1 MYVHKHAV
9 NDMLSGLDNF
19 YRKMPTARVVV
30 DTLHYSESEKF
41 AYTRGN
47 PCPATAAVYR
57 SHGHIVASV
66 GKEAPFQL
74 GLPAICVES
83 VVVPGR
89 NNPSPTLRVRNR
101 LRLRLMQ
108 SCR

>member
-1 MYVHKHAV
+1 
-9 NDMLSGLDNF
+9 
-19 YRKMPTARVVV
+19 MPTARVVV

-89 NNPSPTLRVRNR
+89 NESFALRYE
-101 LRLRLMQ
+101 
-108 SCR
+108 SEIA

>member
-1 MYVHKHAV
+1 
-9 NDMLSGLDNF
+9 
-19 YRKMPTARVVV
+19 MPTARVLV

-57 SHGHIVASV
+57 SHGHVVASV
-66 GKEAPFQL
+66 GKGAPFQL

-89 NNPSPTLRVRNR
+89 NQSFALRYE
-101 LRLRLMQ
+101 
-108 SCR
+108 SEIA